1 MGWLGNNKG
10 SVVSGLF
17 FSGLSLVH
25 LDQLNQGAKDLLI
38 LLRILPTL
46 FAVFFS
52 LHVVWGHQHVAYA
65 VSVAHHVRT
74 RPVLEL
80 CTLYSYCSE

>member
-1 MGWLGNNKG
+1 MGWLGNNG
-10 SVVSGLF
+10 SVVSGLV
-17 FSGLSLVH
+17 FS
-25 LDQLNQGAKDLLI
+25 KDLLI
-38 LLRILPTL
+38 LRRILPTL

-80 CTLYSYCSE
+80 CTLYSFCSE

>member
-1 MGWLGNNKG
+1 MGWLGNKG
-10 SVVSGLF
+10 SVVSELF
-17 FSGLSLVH
+17 FLGLSLVH
-25 LDQLNQGAKDLLI
+25 LGQLNQGAKDLLI

-52 LHVVWGHQHVAYA
+52 LHAVWGHQHAAYA
-65 VSVAHHVRT
+65 VSAAHHVRT